1 MQKQTEQLIK
11 NYYERFNTKDHE
23 GFLALLTDDVIH
35 DISQGRQREEGKEV
49 FRAFLKHMD
58 DCYNERAYDLAIM
71 VNEDGSRAAAE
82 FMLDGTYLKQ
92 DGTLPPANGQTYTL
106 RVGAFFEIRDGK
118 VSRIANHYNMKD
130 WLKQVS

>member
-1 MQKQTEQLIK
+1 MRQQTEHLIK
-11 NYYERFNTKDHE
+11 NYYDKFNAKDNE
-23 GFLALLTDDVIH
+23 GFLALLSDDVIH
-35 DISQGRQREEGKEV
+35 EISQGAIDKGKES
-49 FRAFLKHMD
+49 FGKFLKHMD
-58 DCYNERAYDLAIM
+58 ECYNESAYDIAVM

-130 WLKQVS
+130 WLRQIS